1 MALLPFV
8 FTHVPVPVPVP
19 VSVSVALLLS
29 IALIALISMGNKYIF
44 QIMVDKGSSF
54 TSGWGHSDTF
64 VT

>member
-44 QIMVDKGSSF
+44 QIMVDKGS
-54 TSGWGHSDTF
+54 
-64 VT
+64 